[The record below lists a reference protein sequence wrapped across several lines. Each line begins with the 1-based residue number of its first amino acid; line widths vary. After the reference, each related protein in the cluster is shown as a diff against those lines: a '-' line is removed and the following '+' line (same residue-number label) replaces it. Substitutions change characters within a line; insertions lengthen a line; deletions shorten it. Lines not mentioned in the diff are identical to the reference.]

1 MDKPDN
7 VVQWSNI
14 LPHPQVDPRAP
25 KPPKPP
31 EKPLMPFMRYSR
43 KVWDQVKMANPE
55 LKLWEVSKIIAQM
68 WKEAPDADRQE
79 FIEEYEAEKV

>member
-1 MDKPDN
+1 M
-7 VVQWSNI
+7 
-14 LPHPQVDPRAP
+14 DPRIP

-43 KVWDQVKMANPE
+43 KVWDQVKTANPE

-68 WKEAPDADRQE
+68 WKDAPENERQE
-79 FIEEYEAEKV
+79 FIDEYEAEKVWITDN